1 MVVARYITCPRPNRS
16 TSLIGW
22 VVLVWSALVGPNVV
36 AAQTWKVSA
45 QPTVVIGADGDTT
58 AQFTAIGGLGRL
70 STGEIAVFNTPPVGI
85 WLFSPTGKFVRRVAR
100 PGGGPGELGDV
111 WWFGRSGDS
120 LMTFDFTQARITI
133 FDVPRSQV
141 ATIPFAP
148 SKVPGRLVVNG
159 SLANGSWIVGTV
171 AFSRTHADGPA
182 RDSTAVGIWRSGTDG
197 MQPIGAFP
205 NLAYFYK
212 NSPTGL
218 GLNLDA
224 LAAHTTFLTVGSE
237 LWVGVPEARSIAVYD
252 ATGKLARQVRVPVE
266 PIRFDN
272 AELRRLRDRRLA
284 AAKRA
289 ADSALISAMFDGSAR
304 PLGTRPAFS
313 RLLLGRDGRV
323 WIESFRVDRASSAE
337 YVALDQTG
345 RVVGRLTSPP
355 GVRFWDFGPN
365 YALGVRKDENDVET
379 VELYSLVR

>member
-1 MVVARYITCPRPNRS
+1 MAVLRPATYSPSRNGVFVLAIFG
-16 TSLIGW
+16 TIG
-22 VVLVWSALVGPNVV
+22 LAPASRAAGQAL
-36 AAQTWKVSA
+36 KLSA

-58 AQFTAIGGLGRL
+58 AQFTYIGGLGRL
-70 STGEIAVFNTPPVGI
+70 STGEIVVFNAAPVDI
-85 WLFSPTGKFVRRVAR
+85 RLFSPTGKFVRRVAR
-100 PGGGPGELGDV
+100 PGGGPGELADV

-120 LMTFDFTQARITI
+120 LMTFAFTQARITV

-148 SKVPGRLVVNG
+148 TKVASRLVVSG
-159 SLANGSWIVGTV
+159 ALANGSWLV
-171 AFSRTHADGPA
+171 ATTSFPRTHVDGPA
-182 RDSTAVGIWRSGTDG
+182 RDSTTIGIWRNGADG

-212 NSPTGL
+212 NSPSGL

-237 LWVGVPEARSIAVYD
+237 LWVGVPEASSIAVYD
-252 ATGKLARQVRVPVE
+252 TAGKLARQVRVPFE

-304 PLGTRPAFS
+304 PLGTRPAFA
-313 RLLLGRDGRV
+313 RLLLGRDGHV
-323 WIESFRVDRASSAE
+323 WVESFRVDRASSAE
-337 YVALDQTG
+337 YIAIDRTG

-355 GVRFWDFGPN
+355 GVRLWDFGPN
-365 YALGVRKDENDVET
+365 YALGVRNDENDVET
-379 VELYSLVR
+379 VEWFSIVR

>member
-1 MVVARYITCPRPNRS
+1 MVGIRIRNSCTAFAVLCT
-16 TSLIGW
+16 IG
-22 VVLVWSALVGPNVV
+22 LASASPLSS
-36 AAQTWKVSA
+36 QTLKISA

-70 STGEIAVFNTPPVGI
+70 STGEIAVFNAVPVDI
-85 WLFSPTGKFVRRVAR
+85 RLFSPTGKFVRRVAR
-100 PGGGPGELGDV
+100 PGGGPGELGAV
-111 WWFGRSGDS
+111 YWFGRSGDS
-120 LMTFDFTQARITI
+120 LMTFDLVQARITV

-148 SKVPGRLVVNG
+148 TKVPSRLVVSG
-159 SLANGSWIVGTV
+159 ALANGSWVV
-171 AFSRTHADGPA
+171 ATTSFSRTHVDGPA
-182 RDSTAVGIWRSGTDG
+182 RDSTTIGIWRAGTDG

-212 NSPTGL
+212 NVPTGL
-218 GLNLDA
+218 AMNLDA

-237 LWVGVPEARSIAVYD
+237 LWVGVPEASSIAVYD
-252 ATGKLARQVRVPVE
+252 ATGKLARQVRVPFE

-272 AELRRLRDRRLA
+272 AELRRVRDRRLA

-313 RLLLGRDGRV
+313 RLVLGRDGRV
-323 WIESFRVDRASSAE
+323 WVESFRVDRASSAE
-337 YVALDQTG
+337 YIALDRTG
-345 RVVGRLTSPP
+345 KVVARLTSPP
-355 GVRFWDFGPN
+355 GVRFWDIGPD
-365 YALGVRKDENDVET
+365 YALGVRKDEDDVET
-379 VELYSLVR
+379 VELFSIVR